1 MAELGAGEGCCGKE
15 DKRDESLSKMAVE
28 VFAKLKGLR
37 CPFIKGLHIKD
48 PKTLQEVLCRS
59 SKYRLEILEWMY
71 SRACYSWKDL
81 FSSLKGAPVEV
92 KIQVMVKLS
101 RELMLCGPIEEILRG
116 QASTQEQMRFI
127 DQLLDAI
134 RSLTIGRSSCSSVE
148 EQFEDTREKNEELLG
163 DLYSSSQLRTLLS
176 PKCDPSSLDV
186 QPPNKQGDGKQGDGK
201 QSDGKQGDGKQ
212 GDNCQRAKPSVVEL
226 KEEKNV
232 LELAKQLQESVDRM
246 QALRAEHKKAVAA
259 GRADTSILDQK
270 LRLVISDFHQL
281 VLAFLQVYDEELSEC
296 CQRSGPYLH
305 PCGPIVEA
313 VYQTLTSCRQLLK
326 AVVQVTDTSASAV
339 EMVEQQQGEQNY
351 WSSDNIAMSLANK
364 MEELIQKYKLLS
376 ESLNKRSK

>member
-134 RSLTIGRSSCSSVE
+134 RSLTIGRSSC
-148 EQFEDTREKNEELLG
+148 
-163 DLYSSSQLRTLLS
+163 SSSQLRTLLS